1 MPLVTI
7 NFNFALNVSVQ
18 VTDVLYTQAPT
29 QALSGPQNDQL
40 GTNHPQSD
48 FNSAPS
54 PIGRVTAVDH
64 ENQTITINTDNYF
77 PAIELSGY
85 NYLFFSKDTRVNT
98 SGIIGYFA
106 ETEYRNFTKRQ
117 AEIFATAIDFVESSK

>member
-7 NFNFALNVSVQ
+7 NFSFALNVSVQ
-18 VTDVLYTQAPT
+18 VTDVLYTQGTT

-48 FNSAPS
+48 FNSAPT
-54 PIGRVTAVDH
+54 PIGRVHAVDH
-64 ENQTITINTDNYF
+64 ANQTITINTDSF
-77 PAIELSGY
+77 PAIELSDY

-106 ETEYRNFTKRQ
+106 ETEYRNFTKHQ

>member
-7 NFNFALNVSVQ
+7 NFDFALNVSVQ
-18 VTDVLYTQAPT
+18 VTDVLYTQGST
-29 QALSGPQNDQL
+29 QAQFAPQNDQL
-40 GTNHPQSD
+40 GVNHPQNDS
-48 FNSAPS
+48 NSAPT

-64 ENQTITINTDNYF
+64 ANQTITIDTSSF
-77 PAIELSGY
+77 PPIELSDY

-117 AEIFATAIDFVESSK
+117 AEMFATAVDFVESSK

>member
-7 NFNFALNVSVQ
+7 NFSFALNVSVQ
-18 VTDVLYTQAPT
+18 VTDVLYTQGTT
-29 QALSGPQNDQL
+29 QALFGPQNDQL

-48 FNSAPS
+48 FNSAPT
-54 PIGRVTAVDH
+54 PIGLVTAVDH
-64 ENQTITINTDNYF
+64 ENQTITINTNSF
-77 PAIELSGY
+77 PAIDLSDY